1 MSLEEKVAASLA
13 ANGIP
18 WHEFQESVATTLSQG
33 KFLLLIVGDRISPN
47 IALLTKA
54 IQSAPGLGFTLG
66 LAEMRLY
73 QTAPG
78 KDWPLLV
85 VPEVVGRT
93 VEQTRGV
100 VRIQYVQEKPTVTV
114 AVEGDEEDGG
124 TIGKLDLDQFF
135 QSIPPDLAEPIRKG
149 IQEWEALGG
158 RIHFTDKM
166 LCFEV
171 TLDGQVYRVVRFRSD
186 QMSIVRQ
193 KEIASWSNDPS
204 LSDEYLNALEPSP
217 VVDSHA
223 RSGKMWIKCASL
235 GPIDL
240 GFLLRAARQLVQH
253 VGVKGL
259 L

>member
-1 MSLEEKVAASLA
+1 MAS
-13 ANGIP
+13 
-18 WHEFQESVATTLSQG
+18 TTPL
-33 KFLLLIVGDRISPN
+33 RISPN

-114 AVEGDEEDGG
+114 AVERDEGDGG
-124 TIGKLDLDQFF
+124 TIGKLD
-135 QSIPPDLAEPIRKG
+135 
-149 IQEWEALGG
+149 
-158 RIHFTDKM
+158 
-166 LCFEV
+166 
-171 TLDGQVYRVVRFRSD
+171 SD

-217 VVDSHA
+217 VVVSHA
-223 RSGKMWIKCASL
+223 RSGKMWIKYASL
-235 GPIDL
+235 SPIDL
-240 GFLLRAARQLVQH
+240 GVLLRAARQLVQH
-253 VGVKGL
+253 VGVKGQL
-259 L
+259 